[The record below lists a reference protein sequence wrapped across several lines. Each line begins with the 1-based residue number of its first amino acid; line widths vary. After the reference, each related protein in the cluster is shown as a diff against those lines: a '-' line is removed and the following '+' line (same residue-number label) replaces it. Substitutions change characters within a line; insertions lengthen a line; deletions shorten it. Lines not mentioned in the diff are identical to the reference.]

1 MSLSVARARKRI
13 LTKKLL
19 LISLVLL
26 MVTGCS
32 NRLYDWDGYNDHLYN
47 YYKNPA
53 TADRF
58 LARMETHLQHVE
70 EKGGKPAP
78 GLYAEVGTLYLQKGD
93 QLQAIY
99 FYQKEHDT
107 WKESQYFMAALIKN
121 LSQRT
126 EDN

>member
-1 MSLSVARARKRI
+1 M

-26 MVTGCS
+26 MVSGCS
-32 NRLYDWDGYNDHLYN
+32 GRLYDWDGYNDHLYN
-47 YYKNPA
+47 YYKDPA

-58 LARMETHLQHVE
+58 LEQMETHLQRVE
-70 EKGGKPAP
+70 EKGGTPAP

-93 QLQAIY
+93 QLQAIF
-99 FYQKEHDT
+99 FYQKEHDA

-126 EDN
+126 EDK

>member
-1 MSLSVARARKRI
+1 MFI
-13 LTKKLL
+13 KKLL

-26 MVTGCS
+26 MGSGCS

-47 YYKNPA
+47 YYKDPA

-58 LARMETHLQHVE
+58 LERMETHLQKVE
-70 EKGGKPAP
+70 EKGGTPPP

-93 QLQAIY
+93 QPQAIF
-99 FYQKEHDT
+99 FYQKEHDA

-126 EDN
+126 EGKE